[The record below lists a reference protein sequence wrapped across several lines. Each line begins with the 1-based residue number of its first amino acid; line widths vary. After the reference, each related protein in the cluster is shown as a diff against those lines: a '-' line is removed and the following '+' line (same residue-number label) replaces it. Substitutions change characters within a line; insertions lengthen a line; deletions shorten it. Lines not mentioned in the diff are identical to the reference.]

1 MKISKLLLFLAI
13 SSVGLSQQ
21 TTHNPFSAYG
31 MGEENY
37 SEQAASMGLGQTGIS
52 YFDST
57 FLNVNNPSSYTLLG
71 TGQPVFSTG
80 LNGHLAFYQQG
91 GQRLFRG
98 LGQIDHF
105 ALGFKLKKHFGLTFG
120 LKSFAKRGYN
130 IQEVNMAGTDSL
142 EYTYLGKG
150 GFQNAFIGFASNLL
164 KTKVTTLAIGTN
176 VGYLFGTSTNER
188 QSRLIS
194 GSNVAGGIDYNTLR
208 LSSLYFETGF
218 FLRQLIGKHH
228 QLVIAGTFEPKQQL
242 SATKDEFLFFGIVG
256 NPNSY
261 DTLYSSER
269 ITGKVTSPTRLGLG
283 GSYTFWFNDLRKNNT
298 ARNSELSLHVNY
310 SRSTWSEFTT
320 TFSNNDPL
328 LDCSRINIGVQYIP
342 ERKFLENAVSSKFM
356 ERIRYKAGYFSGD
369 LPYSFGGVQMKEHGV
384 TLGIGMPII
393 SQNSLSSL
401 QFGITL
407 GERSTGVIQA
417 FKEQYIALQF
427 GVCIAPGI
435 YERWFRKRKL
445 D

>member
-1 MKISKLLLFLAI
+1 MKISKLLFFLAI
-13 SSVGLSQQ
+13 SFVGLSQQ
-21 TTHNPFSAYG
+21 TTHNPYSAYG

-57 FLNVNNPSSYTLLG
+57 FLNLTNPASYTLLG

-80 LNGHLAFYQQG
+80 LNGHLSFYEQG
-91 GQRLFRG
+91 TQNLFRG

-130 IQEVNMAGTDSL
+130 IQETNMAGTDSL

-150 GFQNAFIGFASNLL
+150 GLQNAFIGLASNLL
-164 KTKVTTLAIGTN
+164 KLKSTTLCVGAN
-176 VGYLFGTSTNER
+176 VGYVFGTSTNER
-188 QSRLIS
+188 RSRLIN
-194 GSNVAGGIDYNTLR
+194 GSNVTGGVDYNTLR
-208 LSSLYFETGF
+208 LSSLYIESGL
-218 FLRQLIGKHH
+218 FLRQQFGKRH
-228 QLVIAGTFEPKQQL
+228 QLVLAGTFEPKQQL

-269 ITGKVTSPTRLGLG
+269 VTGKVTSPTRLGFG

-298 ARNSELSLHVNY
+298 ARNSELSLHANY
-310 SRSTWSEFTT
+310 SMSTWSEFTT
-320 TFSNNDPL
+320 TFSNNDAL
-328 LDCSRINIGVQYIP
+328 LDCARMNVGVQYIP
-342 ERKFLENAVSSKFM
+342 ERKFLENAVSSKFL
-356 ERIRYKAGYFSGD
+356 ERIRYKAGYFTGS
-369 LPYSFGGVQMKEHGV
+369 LPYAFGGVQMKEQGV
-384 TLGIGMPII
+384 TFGIGMPII

-401 QFGITL
+401 QFGIAL
-407 GERSTGVIQA
+407 GERTTGVENA
-417 FKEQYIALQF
+417 FKEQYIGLQF